1 MIQEITLN
9 RFKRFRKYTIPLKP
23 FSVLTGKNGCGKST
37 VLKAINLM
45 LYTLHENEMITFK
58 AGHAVV
64 RNKGVGSVEM
74 PGIKISDFRDLYYG
88 KISRQG
94 KQVVVDESKIGAS
107 IILKDEDHNVYKMLI
122 TSIFGGFNMKCYS
135 KEEDLKYMP
144 RLQIHVPLYISGFT
158 GIEMMEERVFPIVMR
173 NQMTRGGQSSILRN
187 MILELRKT
195 KYEKYQ
201 EFKQLMEKEFD
212 FCFDRIECNEK
223 KDLYIKATFQ
233 KECGTSLVSMDFD
246 NAGDGELHI
255 LQILA
260 AIYLSCPEQSEVVL
274 IDNPEAYL
282 HPQFQRK
289 LIWVLKKIQKEM
301 RIQVIL
307 ATHSQEMIEEAGK
320 DEVIII
326 DENQQNQKVE
336 AEKNAENKIRGEQ
349 LSFELQ

>member
-1 MIQEITLN
+1 
-9 RFKRFRKYTIPLKP
+9 
-23 FSVLTGKNGCGKST
+23 
-37 VLKAINLM
+37 
-45 LYTLHENEMITFK
+45 
-58 AGHAVV
+58 
-64 RNKGVGSVEM
+64 
-74 PGIKISDFRDLYYG
+74 
-88 KISRQG
+88 
-94 KQVVVDESKIGAS
+94 
-107 IILKDEDHNVYKMLI
+107 
-122 TSIFGGFNMKCYS
+122 
-135 KEEDLKYMP
+135 
-144 RLQIHVPLYISGFT
+144 
-158 GIEMMEERVFPIVMR
+158 
-173 NQMTRGGQSSILRN
+173 
-187 MILELRKT
+187 
-195 KYEKYQ
+195 
-201 EFKQLMEKEFD
+201 MEKEFD

-246 NAGDGELHI
+246 NAGEGELHI